1 MDPHVSIVTP
11 DRIELDFEVAG
22 LGSRALALL
31 IDVALIVAGFFVL
44 FLAASMGGFAAVAV
58 GGAVGSLGTALLVL
72 VLFLAQWGYFVLFE
86 ALGGGQTPGKRTAG
100 IRVVRDDGFPIG
112 WREAVLRNLVRAA
125 DNMPFPSFLVGAL
138 SIGLSRRGQRLGDLL
153 AGTMVVREDFEFG
166 TAGHGA
172 GWEAAWV
179 ARAGTGGTRRG
190 LTLAD
195 MRVEARQIQ
204 VIDRFL
210 ARRRLLPI
218 DQRRAFAWRIA
229 EPFLG
234 ASGEDPAVLSGRA
247 DRFEVC
253 ERILEEIM
261 TRARAGLSQAAVPE
275 GSPAAE
281 AKRQEW
287 NRFAELVTALRR
299 RGRSGLRYLGPD
311 PLAEILR
318 GYRSLTC
325 DLGRARTIAR
335 NSVMVER
342 LNQMAVQAHNVL
354 YGRSRIRRGASAGPH
369 WALRFPLAV
378 RRHLTAVGLSA
389 ALFFGPAAIAYLA
402 VQLQPEVGY
411 DLVGPGFLDF
421 DPAREDSLHDIPGIA
436 RPLAA
441 SGIIGNNLQVT
452 FLVFGLGMTAGIGT
466 SFVLVMNGIHLGA
479 VAGWMTAR
487 GEARALWGWIMPHGG
502 TELLAIVLAGAAG
515 FALARAIV
523 APGEVSRAAALRRVA
538 VNALIIELGVMA
550 MLVVAGLIE
559 GFVSPSSIGY
569 TGRIFVLVGTVT
581 IWFLYLGLGGL
592 GSGRTAGARAD
603 GVEPT

>member
-31 IDVALIVAGFFVL
+31 IDVALIVAAMFVL
-44 FLAASMGGFAAVAV
+44 ALAATMGGLTAVAV
-58 GGAVGSLGTALLVL
+58 GGAFGSLGVALLVFGMF
-72 VLFLAQWGYFVLFE
+72 VAQWGYFFLFE
-86 ALGGGQTPGKRTAG
+86 TLGGGQTPGKRIAG
-100 IRVVRDDGFPIG
+100 IRVVREDGFPIA
-112 WREAVLRNLVRAA
+112 WRESALRNLVRAA
-125 DNMPFPSFLVGAL
+125 DMMPFPSCLVGAL
-138 SIGLSRRGQRLGDLL
+138 AIGLSRRGQRLGDLL
-153 AGTMVVREDFEFG
+153 AGTMVVCEDFELG
-166 TAGHGA
+166 TAPHGA
-172 GWEAAWV
+172 GWETAWV
-179 ARAGTGGTRRG
+179 ARAGTSGTRRA
-190 LTLAD
+190 LTLTD

-210 ARRRLLPI
+210 SRRRLLPME
-218 DQRRAFAWRIA
+218 QRRTFAWRIA

-234 ASGEDPAVLSGRA
+234 ASGEDPEELRERA

-261 TRARAGLSQAAVPE
+261 TRAKADVPQAGATDRLA
-275 GSPAAE
+275 AAE

-287 NRFAELVTALRR
+287 NRFAELVTAIRR

-311 PLAEILR
+311 PLTEILR

-342 LNQMAVQAHNVL
+342 LNQVAVQAHNVL
-354 YGRSRIRRGASAGPH
+354 YGRARIRPRASAGPH
-369 WALRFPLAV
+369 WVLQFPLAV
-378 RRHLTAVGLSA
+378 RRHLAAVGLA
-389 ALFFGPAAIAYLA
+389 AVLLFGTAAIAYAA
-402 VQLQPEVGY
+402 VQLHPELGY

-421 DPAREDSLHDIPGIA
+421 DPAREESMHDIPGIA
-436 RPLAA
+436 RPVAA
-441 SGIIGNNLQVT
+441 SGYISNNVQVT

-466 SFVLVMNGIHLGA
+466 SFVLVINGIRLGA
-479 VAGWMTAR
+479 IAGWMTAR
-487 GEARALWGWIMPHGG
+487 GDTRAFWGWVMPHGG

-515 FALARAIV
+515 FVLARAIV
-523 APGEVSRAAALRRVA
+523 APGEVSRATALRRA
-538 VNALIIELGVMA
+538 AMNALVIELGVMA

-559 GFVSPSSIGY
+559 GFVSPSSIGF
-569 TGRIFVLVGTVT
+569 TGRILVLAGTVAF
-581 IWFLYLGLGGL
+581 WFLYLGLGGL
-592 GSGRTAGARAD
+592 GSKGPSPARPD